1 MRNCLQVFLL
11 DWRTDKA
18 NDNFKKINRMKKFIT
33 LMILSAL
40 CLGAKAQQINGD
52 FDGTWENCIP
62 WDSNGNAKKAG
73 TQPPGWT
80 VSNVVAY
87 AVITAPTAIATKE
100 NHNDGSCVQLTNK
113 DVWGSKV
120 PAYISLGTTWAT
132 AKISGTSPVDGT
144 ADGGTFGGIDFE
156 FKPDAL
162 SLSYKRS
169 SISGE
174 RASVIAYMWKGEF
187 VQKDVPGNTTKNT
200 IVKTE
205 MKNRDRQI
213 LGKLT
218 DANLGGDT
226 FPSLSN
232 T

>member
-1 MRNCLQVFLL
+1 
-11 DWRTDKA
+11 
-18 NDNFKKINRMKKFIT
+18 MKKFIT

-132 AKISGTSPVDGT
+132 AKIRGTSPVDGT

-205 MKNRDRQI
+205 MKNRERQI

-218 DANLGGDT
+218 DAKIGGET
-226 FPSLSN
+226 AN
-232 T
+232 THEEE